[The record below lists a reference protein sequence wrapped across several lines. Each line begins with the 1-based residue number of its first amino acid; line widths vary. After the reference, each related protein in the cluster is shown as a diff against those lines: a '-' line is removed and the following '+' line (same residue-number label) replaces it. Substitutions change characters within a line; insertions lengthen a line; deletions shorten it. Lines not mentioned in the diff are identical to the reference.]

1 MSLWNSWRSQ
11 KRKLFFFHFT
21 KRRKDRGEVKE
32 ERAEIRTCLLFLLTD
47 KWTLKT
53 FKAPKPNR
61 TQGYCVLP
69 AAHFKNIHTSL
80 ASWLT
85 VAGVPV
91 TTQTDC
97 FSKNVQILQ
106 VTGETEINVPHRRK
120 CSRQLN
126 FTIFKE
132 SSFSYKWNL
141 KVWPLKWK
149 LSISTF

>member
-1 MSLWNSWRSQ
+1 MCEVFFLLLLLLLFYIRFAFPSIFPLLFLSPNTSFQCKFPWWAFETLGEVKKERG
-11 KRKLFFFHFT
+11 FFFHFT

-32 ERAEIRTCLLFLLTD
+32 ERAEIRTCLLFLMTD

-53 FKAPKPNR
+53 FKASKPNR

-97 FSKNVQILQ
+97 FSKNVQIL
-106 VTGETEINVPHRRK
+106 
-120 CSRQLN
+120 
-126 FTIFKE
+126 
-132 SSFSYKWNL
+132 
-141 KVWPLKWK
+141 
-149 LSISTF
+149 